1 MPEFREN
8 PKNCSILPAS
18 WFKLQIIEIHSMK
31 ITEARLMNKY
41 VLIFV
46 ISLLATLQ
54 AHAER
59 VDSVKQNQ
67 IIGKSAS
74 ATAASAFLGTGTQAF
89 TINLPHIQVD
99 LTSTITGVHKT
110 GVVYQLPSPVTAL
123 QLLWEPV
130 NGGYV
135 ARIHL
140 FSDQAK
146 RLRYHLV
153 FRQEI
158 PSIAFRIQ
166 GSMDVSPSGPIN
178 DTFVHDRS
186 IWLPVTNGDRADL
199 EIFVNDTKPPDELEL
214 SIDAINIIFDDVNS
228 GNIPGIITKSLG
240 LALKPEY
247 DLACW
252 AGNNDISPA
261 LENAASA
268 TTIINFITN
277 GGSFI
282 CTGTLLNDKGGTHT
296 PWLTTANHCI
306 SDQDTARTAWFEWFF
321 QATSCGGNT
330 TDSRYAKTFGG
341 AQLLWTNDY
350 LEISFLR
357 LNKPP
362 PNGVI
367 FSGWDTDIQAGDLV
381 WGVHHP
387 EGDHTMVSMG
397 NVTALLQTIQES
409 DTGKTFLLNEVNYVV
424 GGTEKGSSGSGL
436 FSIANGSAYWK
447 GTLVGGPDNNY
458 QLAAY
463 SNFNSYYPNIMPWLD
478 NTNTL
483 NNIECLLNWAENA
496 YSNLF
501 SPAGA
506 ISQFQSPY
514 TYRYYKNTNAYVG
527 VSSIDNHVYYLGPG
541 GISPEDVGDLSGWLT
556 TASCQ

>member
-1 MPEFREN
+1 
-8 PKNCSILPAS
+8 
-18 WFKLQIIEIHSMK
+18 MK
-31 ITEARLMNKY
+31 ITEAMIMNKY

-59 VDSVKQNQ
+59 VGSVQQNQ

-74 ATAASAFLGTGTQAF
+74 ATVASAFLGTGTQSF
-89 TINLPHIQVD
+89 TINLPPIQAD

-110 GVVYQLPSPVTAL
+110 GVVYQLPSQVTAL
-123 QLLWEPV
+123 QLSWEPV

-153 FRQEI
+153 FSQEI
-158 PSIAFRIQ
+158 PSIEFRIQ
-166 GSMDVSPSGPIN
+166 GSMDISPLGPIN
-178 DTFVHDRS
+178 HTFVHDRT
-186 IWLPVTNGDRADL
+186 IWLPITNGNSADL
-199 EIFVNDTKPPDELEL
+199 EIFVNDTKSPDELDI
-214 SIDAINIIFDDVNS
+214 SIDAINVIFDDLNS

-252 AGNNDISPA
+252 AGNKDVSPA
-261 LENAASA
+261 LEQAASA
-268 TTIINFITN
+268 TTKINFIIN
-277 GGSFI
+277 GGSFT
-282 CTGTLLNDKGGTHT
+282 CTGTLLNDKGSTHT

-306 SDQDTARTAWFEWFF
+306 SDQATAHTAWFEWFF
-321 QATSCGGNT
+321 QATSCGGST
-330 TDSRYAKTFGG
+330 SDSRYVQTYGG

-362 PNGVI
+362 PNGVV
-367 FSGWDTDIQAGDLV
+367 FSSWDTDIQVGDFV

-387 EGDHTMVSMG
+387 EGDHTMVSLG
-397 NVTALLQTIQES
+397 SVAALLQTIQES
-409 DTGKTFLLNEVNYVV
+409 DTGKSHLLNEVDYVV
-424 GGTEKGSSGSGL
+424 GGTEPGSSGSGL
-436 FSIANGSAYWK
+436 FSVANGSAYWK
-447 GTLVGGPDNNY
+447 GTLVGGPENNY
-458 QLAAY
+458 QLAFY
-463 SNFNSYYPNIMPWLD
+463 SNFSSYYTSIKPWLD
-478 NTNTL
+478 NTNIL
-483 NNIECLLNWAENA
+483 NNVECLLNWAENA

-514 TYRYYKNTNAYVG
+514 TYRYYRNTNSYVG
-527 VSSIDNHVYYLGPG
+527 VSSINNHVYYLGPDG
-541 GISPEDVGDLSGWLT
+541 VLQDVGDLSGWLT
-556 TASCQ
+556 TALCQ